1 MSKKKKKKDKSK
13 NKHMVIKSY
22 IRKNKRDLNL
32 EKLFEII
39 S

>member
-1 MSKKKKKKDKSK
+1 MSKKKKDKSK
-13 NKHMVIKSY
+13 NKHIVIKSY
-22 IRKNKRDLNL
+22 IRKNKRDLTL